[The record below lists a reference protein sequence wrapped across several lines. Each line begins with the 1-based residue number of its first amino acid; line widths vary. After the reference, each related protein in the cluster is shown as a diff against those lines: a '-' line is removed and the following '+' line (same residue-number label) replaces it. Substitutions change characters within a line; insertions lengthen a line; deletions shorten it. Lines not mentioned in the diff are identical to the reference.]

1 MRDDLARERAIESL
15 RYGGQQ
21 GILAGSLNPAANLAR
36 AARTYEP
43 TELEIAQAEEIQRKQ
58 MVYYVRREALS
69 HTLTLGRRYD
79 SADEAIGDAK
89 VIAAW
94 LGLEI
99 E

>member
-21 GILAGSLNPAANLAR
+21 GILAANLAR

-58 MVYYVRREALS
+58 MVYYARREALS

>member
-21 GILAGSLNPAANLAR
+21 GILAVNLAR

-58 MVYYVRREALS
+58 MVYYARREALS

-99 E
+99 G